1 MMIRFSLHCVRG
13 HEFESWFQS
22 GAVFDAQ
29 AKAGLIVCPH
39 CQATEVSKAI
49 MAPAV
54 ASRASKGPAESAP
67 KMKSQTAVALL
78 NRRDRQTRAMIDA
91 FRKHVFETAQDVG
104 TRFAE
109 EARRIHDGLVPE
121 RAIHGQAKYEDARAL
136 VEDGVT
142 VVPIPPALDDFN

>member
-1 MMIRFSLHCVRG
+1 MIRFALRCVRG

-29 AKAGLIVCPH
+29 TKAGLIVCPL
-39 CQATEVSKAI
+39 CRATQVSKAI

-54 ASRASKGPAESAP
+54 ASRARKQLAESAP

-78 NRRDRQTRAMIDA
+78 NRRDLEIRATINA
-91 FRKHVFETAQDVG
+91 FRKHVFETAEDVG

-121 RAIHGQAKYEDARAL
+121 RAIHGQA
-136 VEDGVT
+136 
-142 VVPIPPALDDFN
+142 N